1 MGLPLTCLT
10 DYSHQPAHLSTSAKK
25 LLICNTSSVLQYAD
39 VTDACVSQHMHRMPC
54 QADLSF
60 ALAASYGNRA
70 FEVTKIAE
78 ERKLGKRL
86 ARGYPMLEAEVT
98 SCATTDVCCHLCSCA
113 SAVLAAPGQLR

>member
-1 MGLPLTCLT
+1 MRM
-10 DYSHQPAHLSTSAKK
+10 
-25 LLICNTSSVLQYAD
+25 SSCALRCAF
-39 VTDACVSQHMHRMPC
+39 VTDACVSQPMHILPC
-54 QADLSF
+54 QADYSF

-98 SCATTDVCCHLCSCA
+98 TCATTDACCRLWS
-113 SAVLAAPGQLR
+113 SDAAPGPVLQLFICSSGCARSAEVIC

>member
-1 MGLPLTCLT
+1 MRM
-10 DYSHQPAHLSTSAKK
+10 
-25 LLICNTSSVLQYAD
+25 SSCARRCAT
-39 VTDACVSQHMHRMPC
+39 VTDACVSQDMHKMSC
-54 QADLSF
+54 QDDSCF

-98 SCATTDVCCHLCSCA
+98 SCAAIVLLPP
-113 SAVLAAPGQLR
+113 AVQ